1 VALGAAFSVKAV
13 RWRTEVVA
21 NKALGKIDGIGW
33 GELLGMLRPGS
44 PIYLQGLTSNPNA
57 YAVITNPFVS
67 ANDRAK
73 GAELFATR
81 CTTCHGEGGHG
92 QTAPSLIGRRL
103 KFGDADWSL
112 FQSIKNGRLETGMP
126 PAGVTDIEA
135 WQIVGHIRSLRNGW
149 TALEEAGTEHAALH
163 HVDVPPARIEHADS
177 EPHNWLTYSG
187 NYSSWRHSGLDDI
200 NRDNVAVL
208 KLAWS
213 LQLGTTEVY
222 TETTPL
228 VADGIM
234 YLTTSEA
241 DVIAA
246 DAANGNVLW
255 RYVSGTPT
263 DVPTCCGRV
272 NRGVAVLGERVFV
285 TTLDNRVVALD
296 ARTGKVAWEV
306 QAADYAAGYSM
317 TAAPLAVRDKI
328 IVGMAGG
335 DFGTRGFLDAYD
347 ARTGE
352 RVWRFQT
359 IPEPGQPGS
368 ETWENHAWRTG
379 GGSTWVTGSFDPE
392 LGLVYWGIGNPA
404 PDFNGDVRPGDNL
417 FTNSVVALDVDT
429 GRLAWHFQFTPHD
442 EHDWDSNQIPIL
454 LDREYAGQLRRLM
467 LWGNRNGFYYVL
479 DRETGEF
486 LHASAFVTQTWAAG
500 MDAKGR
506 PIVRPESEPS
516 AVGTLTW
523 PGLSGGGNWWSPSY
537 SPSANLVY
545 IPFSDAPKVFFKNDD
560 FELSEPSPGEQF
572 HGGASAH
579 TGEPL
584 PAGIRA
590 LNPVDGTVAWE
601 YLRRNPQRNR
611 GWIGGV
617 LSTAGGLVFVGDLTD
632 FVAFDAEGGRELWR
646 INLGGY
652 INAAPISYSVD
663 GQQRIAIAAGNSLY
677 VFRP

>member
-1 VALGAAFSVKAV
+1 VSDV
-13 RWRTEVVA
+13 RWRVEIIA
-21 NKALGKIDGIGW
+21 DKALGTIDGIGW
-33 GELLGMLRPGS
+33 VELLGMLRPGS
-44 PIYLQGLTSNPNA
+44 PIYLKGLASNPNP
-57 YAVITNPFVS
+57 YAVITNPFAS
-67 ANDRAK
+67 DSDRAK
-73 GAELFATR
+73 GAELFSTR

-92 QTAPSLIGRRL
+92 QTAPSLIGRGL

-112 FQSIKNGRLETGMP
+112 FQSIKYGRLEVGMP
-126 PAGVTDIEA
+126 PADVTGIEA
-135 WQIVGHIRSLRNGW
+135 WQIVGHIRNLRNGR
-149 TALEEAGTEHAALH
+149 TALEEAGAEHAGLQ
-163 HVDVPPARIEHADS
+163 HVDVPSTRIEHAES

-187 NYSSWRHSGLDDI
+187 SYFSWRYSALDAI
-200 NRDNVAVL
+200 NRDNVAAL

-213 LQLGTTEVY
+213 LQLDTQAPY

-228 VADGIM
+228 VIDGIM
-234 YLTTSEA
+234 YLTTTES
-241 DVIAA
+241 DVIAT

-272 NRGVAVLGERVFV
+272 NRGVAVLGDRVFV

-296 ARTGKVAWEV
+296 ARTGTVAWEA
-306 QAADYAAGYSM
+306 QAADYEAGYSM
-317 TAAPLAVRDKI
+317 TAAPLAARDKI

-347 ARTGE
+347 AITGE

-359 IPEPGQPGS
+359 IPEPGEPGS
-368 ETWENHAWRTG
+368 ETWGNDAWRTG
-379 GGSTWVTGSFDPE
+379 GGATWVTGSFDRE
-392 LGLVYWGIGNPA
+392 LGLIYWGVGNPA

-417 FTNSVVALDVDT
+417 FTNSIVALDVDT

-442 EHDWDSNQIPIL
+442 EHDWDANQVPVL
-454 LDREYAGQLRRLM
+454 VNREYAGAPRRLM

-486 LHASAFVTQTWAAG
+486 LHASAFVTQNWATG
-500 MDAKGR
+500 IDAKGR
-506 PIVRPESEPS
+506 PILRPESEPS

-537 SPSANLVY
+537 SPLANLVY
-545 IPFSDAPKVFFKNDD
+545 IPFADAPKVFFKNDD
-560 FELSEPSPGEQF
+560 FDGTEPIPGEQF

-584 PAGIRA
+584 PAGMRA

-601 YLRRNPQRNR
+601 YLRPNPQRNR

-617 LSTAGGLVFVGDLTD
+617 LSTAGGLVFLGDLTD
-632 FVAFDAEGGRELWR
+632 FVAFDAESGAELWR

-652 INAAPISYSVD
+652 INAAPISYSVA
-663 GQQRIAIAAGNSLY
+663 GQQHIAIAAGNSIY
-677 VFRP
+677 TFRP